1 MKNFLW
7 IVALIIVIALLNT
20 FVGGM
25 SGQALAALFL
35 AILVFWGKG
44 DGWIAGYNTASEEE
58 KAKVMLEH
66 LYFYYS
72 EHIELL
78 PAKYLRMYDE
88 GEDKGRVLCDYISG
102 MTDQYAITKFSE
114 YFLPEAW
121 AVDGY

>member
-58 KAKVMLEH
+58 KAKVNVKRLRF
-66 LYFYYS
+66 LFGS
-72 EHIELL
+72 LL
-78 PAKYLRMYDE
+78 ILSAGLTALHDIIGKVIFVTSILL
-88 GEDKGRVLCDYISG
+88 LCVVSIILAN
-102 MTDQYAITKFSE
+102 T
-114 YFLPEAW
+114 W
-121 AVDGY
+121 AQKK